1 MKLSYNRVMGLLF
14 TSVFVLCVM
23 FVFIA
28 LVVKLITILF

>member
-1 MKLSYNRVMGLLF
+1 MNNNFTKALALLF
-14 TSVFVLCVM
+14 TSVFVLCAM